1 MARIKNHWQNEEL
14 DKLQEAMDYT
24 AVLSPEFKQRILGY
38 IHFFGTN
45 AHDYKE
51 DALDLIKELK
61 VDMERVSIFSDKFV
75 TFVTINLEFGL
86 TREIAKRENT
96 KKNETK

>member
-1 MARIKNHWQNEEL
+1 MTRVKNHWQNEEL
-14 DKLQEAMDYT
+14 DRLQEAMDYT

-45 AHDYKE
+45 ACDYKE
-51 DALDLIKELK
+51 DALDMIKELK
-61 VDMERVSIFSDKFV
+61 ADMERVSIFSDKFV
-75 TFVTINLEFGL
+75 TFVTMNLEFGL
-86 TREIAKRENT
+86 MREFTKRENA